1 MSRPDIA
8 VTGLGMLTPAGIGV
22 EATWEGVLDGKS
34 TAATSEQLAGL
45 PVDFCCSLP
54 HFDTAEVLGRR
65 TAHRLDRS
73 SQLAVVA
80 ARAALRDARLDPD
93 TWDGTRVGVVIG
105 CGVGAAHTWETQGKR
120 LHEFGP
126 RRVSP
131 LLLPMIGP
139 STPAGEVAL
148 ATGARG
154 PSLATGT
161 ACASGATAI
170 VIARDLLTSRQCDV
184 VITGGTEACNTP
196 LILTGLA
203 QLGALSTRCD
213 DPATASRP
221 FDQARDGFVL
231 GEAAAVLILERAQ
244 DTIARGHRPR
254 ALLVGCGSTTDAY
267 HPTTPHP
274 EGRGIKHALLTAL
287 TDAGLGASDIGHVN
301 AHGTSTRLNDT
312 VEARTLQAVLPHRP
326 YVTSTKG
333 VLGHSLGAT
342 GAVEAALTVLSI
354 QHSVVPP
361 IANLEIPDPDIDL
374 NLVVNAPVEQ
384 HVEAAL
390 SNSFGFGG
398 HNVVLAFHS
407 P

>member
-1 MSRPDIA
+1 MNGPAIA

-22 EATWEGVLDGKS
+22 EAAWEGVLDGKP
-34 TAATSEQLAGL
+34 TAATSTRLAGL

-54 HFDTAEVLGRR
+54 PLDAADVLGRR

-73 SQLAVVA
+73 SQLAVIA
-80 ARAALRDARLDPD
+80 AKEALRDAGLEPD
-93 TWDGTRVGVVIG
+93 TWDGARVGVVIG
-105 CGVGAAHTWETQGKR
+105 CGVGASHTWETQGRR
-120 LHEFGP
+120 LQEFGP

-148 ATGARG
+148 ACGAQG

-170 VIARDLLTSRQCDV
+170 VIARDLLTSGQCDV
-184 VITGGTEACNTP
+184 VIAGGTEACNTP
-196 LILTGLA
+196 LIVTGLA
-203 QLGALSTRCD
+203 QLGALSVRCD
-213 DPATASRP
+213 DPASASRP

-231 GEAAAVLILERAQ
+231 GEAAAILILERAK
-244 DTIARGHRPR
+244 DAVTRGHRPR
-254 ALLVGCGSTTDAY
+254 ALLAGCGSTTDAY

-274 EGRGIKHALLTAL
+274 EGRGIKQAMLTAL
-287 TDAGLGASDIGHVN
+287 TDAGLTGSDIGYVN
-301 AHGTSTRLNDT
+301 AHGTSTRLNDA
-312 VEARTLQAVLPHRP
+312 VEAHTLRAVLPHGP
-326 YVTSTKG
+326 KVTSTKG

-354 QHSVVPP
+354 QHSLIPP
-361 IANLEIPDPDIDL
+361 TANLTTPDPDIDL
-374 NLVVNAPVEQ
+374 NLVTKTAVRQ
-384 HVEAAL
+384 HVAAAL

-398 HNVVLAFHS
+398 HNVVLAFRAS
-407 P
+407 

>member
-1 MSRPDIA
+1 MTPRIA
-8 VTGLGMLTPAGIGV
+8 VTGLGLLTPAGMGV

-34 TAATSEQLAGL
+34 TAATSDQLAAL

-54 HFDTAEVLGRR
+54 HFDAADVLGRR

-73 SQLAVVA
+73 SQLAVIA
-80 ARAALRDARLDPD
+80 AKEALLDAGLDPA
-93 TWDGTRVGVVIG
+93 TWDGARVGVVIG
-105 CGVGAAHTWETQGKR
+105 CGVGASHTWETQGRR
-120 LHEFGP
+120 LHDFGP

-148 ATGARG
+148 ACGARG

-184 VITGGTEACNTP
+184 VIAGGTEACNTP
-196 LILTGLA
+196 LIVTGLA
-203 QLGALSTRCD
+203 QLGALSARCD
-213 DPATASRP
+213 DPASASRP

-231 GEAAAVLILERAQ
+231 GEAAAILIFERAE
-244 DTIARGHRPR
+244 DTIARRHRPR
-254 ALLVGCGSTTDAY
+254 ALLAGCGSTTDAY

-274 EGRGIKHALLTAL
+274 EGRGIKQAMLTAL
-287 TDAGLGASDIGHVN
+287 TDAGLSGSDIGYVN
-301 AHGTSTRLNDT
+301 AHGTSTRLNDS
-312 VEARTLQAVLPHRP
+312 VEAHTLQAVLPHNP
-326 YVTSTKG
+326 LVTSTKG

-354 QHSVVPP
+354 QHSLIPP
-361 IANLEIPDPDIDL
+361 TANLENPDLGIDL
-374 NLVVNAPVEQ
+374 NLVTKAAVEQ
-384 HVEAAL
+384 RVAAAL

-398 HNVVLAFHS
+398 HNVVLAFHT

>member
-1 MSRPDIA
+1 MSGPAIA

-34 TAATSEQLAGL
+34 TAATSDQLAGL

-54 HFDTAEVLGRR
+54 HFDAADVLGRR

-73 SQLAVVA
+73 SQLAVIA
-80 ARAALRDARLDPD
+80 AKEALHDAGLDP
-93 TWDGTRVGVVIG
+93 TVWDGARVGVVIG
-105 CGVGAAHTWETQGKR
+105 CGVGASHTWETQGRR

-148 ATGARG
+148 ATCARG

-196 LILTGLA
+196 LVMTGLA
-203 QLGALSTRCD
+203 QLGALSGRCD
-213 DPATASRP
+213 DPAAASRP
-221 FDQARDGFVL
+221 FDAARDGFVL
-231 GEAAAVLILERAQ
+231 GEAAAILVLERAE
-244 DTIARGHRPR
+244 DTAARGHRPR
-254 ALLVGCGSTTDAY
+254 ALLAGCGSTTDAY

-274 EGRGIKHALLTAL
+274 EGRGIKAAMHSAL
-287 TDAGLGASDIGHVN
+287 TDAGLNSSDIGYVN
-301 AHGTSTRLNDT
+301 AHGTSTRLNDA
-312 VEARTLQAVLPHRP
+312 VEAHSLRAVLPHSP
-326 YVTSTKG
+326 AVSSTKG
-333 VLGHSLGAT
+333 VLGHSLGAS

-354 QHSVVPP
+354 QHSLIPP
-361 IANLEIPDPDIDL
+361 TANLENPDPGVDL
-374 NLVVNAPVEQ
+374 NLVIRTAAEQ
-384 HVEAAL
+384 RVTAAL

-398 HNVVLAFHS
+398 HNVVLAFHT

>member
-1 MSRPDIA
+1 MNMPEIA
-8 VTGLGMLTPAGIGV
+8 VTGLGMLTPAGIGA
-22 EATWEGVLDGKS
+22 EATWTGVLDGKS
-34 TAATSEQLAGL
+34 TAATSDRLAGL
-45 PVDFCCSLP
+45 PVEFCCSLP
-54 HFDTAEVLGRR
+54 PFDPADTLGRR

-73 SQLAVVA
+73 SQLAVIA
-80 ARAALRDARLDPD
+80 AQEALRDAGLDPA
-93 TWDGTRVGVVIG
+93 TWDGARVGVVIG
-105 CGVGAAHTWETQGKR
+105 CGVGASHTWETQGRR
-120 LHEFGP
+120 LQEFGP

-148 ATGARG
+148 AYGAQG
-154 PSLATGT
+154 PSLTTGT

-184 VITGGTEACNTP
+184 VIAGGTEACNTP
-196 LILTGLA
+196 LIVTGLA
-203 QLGALSTRCD
+203 QLGALSGRCD
-213 DPATASRP
+213 DPASASRP
-221 FDQARDGFVL
+221 FDAARDGFVL
-231 GEAAAVLILERAQ
+231 GEAAAVLILERAE
-244 DTIARGHRPR
+244 DSIARRHRPR
-254 ALLVGCGSTTDAY
+254 ALLAGCGSSTDAY

-274 EGRGIKHALLTAL
+274 EGRGIETAMRTAL
-287 TDAGLGASDIGHVN
+287 TDAGLHASDIGYVN

-312 VEARTLQAVLPHRP
+312 VEAHTLHNVLPHGP

-354 QHSVVPP
+354 RHALIPP
-361 IANLEIPDPDIDL
+361 TANLETPDQDIEL
-374 NLVVNAPVEQ
+374 NLITRTAVKQRVS
-384 HVEAAL
+384 AAL